1 MPKKNRAARTA
12 WGPAVQVALEQ
23 WIPPNQRIVHD
34 AIAFSL
40 LPDYLKLLVSLFRIA
55 PLRHALWN
63 IIERRVPGIR
73 GGILCRKRHID
84 DKLDDALQH
93 GIESLVILG
102 AGMDTRAYR
111 LPTASAAQV
120 YEIDLPENI
129 ECKEEYVRRLMGTVP
144 AHVKLVPIDFNCQ
157 ELGQVLPDAGY
168 SSKHK
173 SFFVWEGV
181 TQYISETAVRKVF
194 AFLQQASQE
203 SRLAFTY
210 VRKDFIEGKQFCGL
224 DALYSATRAKNQLWQ
239 FGLEPEAVG
248 AFLGE
253 YGWSEIEQVGS
264 AEYQERYLKPVGRV
278 MPVMQ
283 VERIVYA
290 ERSGPTS

>member
-1 MPKKNRAARTA
+1 MPKRNRAARTA
-12 WGPAVQVALEQ
+12 WGPIVQVALEQ
-23 WIPPNQRIVHD
+23 WVPPGQRIVHD
-34 AIAFSL
+34 TMAFQL
-40 LPDYLKLLVSLFRIA
+40 LPGYLRLLVSLFRIA
-55 PLRHALWN
+55 PLRHTLWN
-63 IIERRVPGIR
+63 MIERRVPGIR
-73 GGILCRKRHID
+73 GGLLCRKRYID

-111 LPTASAAQV
+111 LPAALAVQV

-129 ECKEEYVRRLMGTVP
+129 ECKEAHIRRLMGTVP
-144 AHVKLVPIDFNCQ
+144 VHVKLVPIDFNCQ
-157 ELGQVLPDAGY
+157 ELGKVLPGAGY
-168 SSKHK
+168 SPKHK

-181 TQYISETAVRKVF
+181 TQYISEAAVRKVF
-194 AFLQQASQE
+194 AFLDQAGQG

-210 VRKDFIEGKQFCGL
+210 IRKDFIEGKQLYGL
-224 DALYSATRAKNQLWQ
+224 DALYRTTRVTKQLWQ

-248 AFLGE
+248 DFLGE
-253 YGWSEIEQVGS
+253 YGWKELEQVGS

-283 VERIVYA
+283 VERMVYA
-290 ERSGPTS
+290 ERKSNH